1 MDCGSSIK
9 PTRRLGTGFTRPLTQ
24 LDAGHRATRP
34 PGLTVL
40 CTLHPVPCT
49 LRPPAGFWWMTSAK
63 ASRMPE

>member
-9 PTRRLGTGFTRPLTQ
+9 PTRRLGTGFTRSLTQ

-49 LRPPAGFWWMTSAK
+49 LYPASSGGFLVDDQRQSQ
-63 ASRMPE
+63 